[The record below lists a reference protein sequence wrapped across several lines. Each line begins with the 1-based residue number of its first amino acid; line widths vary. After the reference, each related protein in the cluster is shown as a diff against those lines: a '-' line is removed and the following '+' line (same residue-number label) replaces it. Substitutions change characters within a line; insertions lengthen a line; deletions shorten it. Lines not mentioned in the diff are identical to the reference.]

1 MRSQARASSPH
12 PPTPTPRRR
21 RPLTPQLIWKDT
33 SCVGVLP
40 DELLRSPGVPCSSG
54 RAVVGTTPGVMRVRT
69 APASRAHTHHAL
81 RRADTFLV
89 RQSRLAPRSYHRLL
103 EPLLRRYYHRLL
115 AERHAGGAARPLL
128 FGQSGS
134 RHYSG
139 HDACAHSSC
148 VARAHTSRPTQSRHI
163 SCAAK
168 PLSAEKLP
176 PTACGTRAHQEGK
189 TSPCTQAGLCYRTAL
204 LMCMGMFPLVGR
216 ACVGVCVGAGVL
228 CDHSGAT
235 RQASDAASPAPTQTP
250 TP

>member
-21 RPLTPQLIWKDT
+21 RPLTPQLIWPDT

-54 RAVVGTTPGVMRVRT
+54 RAVVGTTPGMMCVRT
-69 APASRAHTHHAL
+69 APASRAYTHHAL

-115 AERHAGGAARPLL
+115 AKRHAGGAARPLL

-148 VARAHTSRPTQSRHI
+148 VARAHASRPTQSRHI

-176 PTACGTRAHQEGK
+176 PTA
-189 TSPCTQAGLCYRTAL
+189 
-204 LMCMGMFPLVGR
+204 
-216 ACVGVCVGAGVL
+216 
-228 CDHSGAT
+228 
-235 RQASDAASPAPTQTP
+235 
-250 TP
+250 

>member
-1 MRSQARASSPH
+1 
-12 PPTPTPRRR
+12 
-21 RPLTPQLIWKDT
+21 
-33 SCVGVLP
+33 
-40 DELLRSPGVPCSSG
+40 
-54 RAVVGTTPGVMRVRT
+54 MRVRT

-89 RQSRLAPRSYHRLL
+89 RQSRLAPRN
-103 EPLLRRYYHRLL
+103 YHRLL

-139 HDACAHSSC
+139 HDVCAHSSC

-216 ACVGVCVGAGVL
+216 ACVGVCVAAGVL

-235 RQASDAASPAPTQTP
+235 RQASNAASPAPTQTP
-250 TP
+250 TPSRRTYAA

>member
-1 MRSQARASSPH
+1 MREVTTDCLSHCCGDITTDCSRNATQAALRA
-12 PPTPTPRRR
+12 
-21 RPLTPQLIWKDT
+21 
-33 SCVGVLP
+33 
-40 DELLRSPGVPCSSG
+40 PCSSG
-54 RAVVGTTPGVMRVRT
+54 RAVVGTTPGMMCVRT
-69 APASRAHTHHAL
+69 AP
-81 RRADTFLV
+81 
-89 RQSRLAPRSYHRLL
+89 Y
-103 EPLLRRYYHRLL
+103 
-115 AERHAGGAARPLL
+115 
-128 FGQSGS
+128 
-134 RHYSG
+134 
-139 HDACAHSSC
+139 

-235 RQASDAASPAPTQTP
+235 RQASNAASPAPTQTP
-250 TP
+250 TPRAAPMRLHRRQARRRVRTAPASRAHTSACLTALRSNISCAAKPPMCVKFYIFAA

>member
-1 MRSQARASSPH
+1 MVGVNMRSQARASSPR

-21 RPLTPQLIWKDT
+21 RPLTPQLIWQDT

-40 DELLRSPGVPCSSG
+40 DELLRSPGAPCSSG
-54 RAVVGTTPGVMRVRT
+54 RAVVGTTPGMMRVRT
-69 APASRAHTHHAL
+69 AP
-81 RRADTFLV
+81 
-89 RQSRLAPRSYHRLL
+89 Y
-103 EPLLRRYYHRLL
+103 
-115 AERHAGGAARPLL
+115 
-128 FGQSGS
+128 
-134 RHYSG
+134 
-139 HDACAHSSC
+139 
-148 VARAHTSRPTQSRHI
+148 VARAHASCPTQSRHI

-235 RQASDAASPAPTQTP
+235 RQASTPLPRHPRKRRHIRAAPMRLHRRQTRRRVRTAPASRAHTSACLTARASSRD
-250 TP
+250 